1 MNSLEREE
9 IIHIFTAIT
18 GTEPP
23 ASFGEPFRSAFTATY
38 TNGSNEEI
46 TAAAYICSMFLS
58 SILEGFPTE
67 KLHTFVNYIK
77 ENCYRFMFDCKMYDT
92 ILEKIDDDSLKRVII
107 LDKSGKAIIKECSR
121 EDIKEAFDFY
131 TNR

>member
-1 MNSLEREE
+1 MEREE

-46 TAAAYICSMFLS
+46 AAAAYICSMFLS

-107 LDKSGKAIIKECSR
+107 LDKRGKAITTECSR